1 MAFQTLSKE
10 AAQEFMGAKRQS
22 SPRGEV
28 TKYID
33 YVKQIAADDIA
44 GMIDIKAEMPEGSTQ
59 KEVSSRA
66 NVEVSRIKSAAKAA
80 GVDLIVVKRGD
91 KVIFRPIDEGE
102 EANAG
107 PNAPERQSRGPRN
120 KNLEDL
126 QAMADGEDDDEEDD
140 EEDEDEAESEEEN
153 TAETAI
159 TGGGRRRAAAR

>member
-33 YVKQIAADDIA
+33 YVKEIKAQDIA
-44 GMIDIKAEMPEGSTQ
+44 GMIDIRAEMPEGSTQ
-59 KEVSSRA
+59 KEISSRA

-80 GVDLIVVKRGD
+80 LVDLIVVKRGD

-102 EANAG
+102 EPNAG

-120 KNLEDL
+120 KSLADYAGEGTDDDEDE
-126 QAMADGEDDDEEDD
+126 EDDDEE
-140 EEDEDEAESEEEN
+140 EEEETETEN
-153 TAETAI
+153 TAEEAI
-159 TGGGRRRAAAR
+159 TGGRRRAR